1 MSIHKNISKIIR
13 FKNTFILCFLH
24 LFNVTNPTIIFYN
37 LYMENRVKILR
48 EERNLTQKDL
58 AEKVN
63 SSQQLISLIE
73 KENKGLTLELA
84 TKLADFFQVNTDYL
98 LCRTNY
104 VDSIKVET
112 EIKQTADREKRILY
126 YVRLLSTKKQI
137 IIEQI
142 LDLLVRLLDKDD

>member
-1 MSIHKNISKIIR
+1 MK
-13 FKNTFILCFLH
+13 
-24 LFNVTNPTIIFYN
+24 
-37 LYMENRVKILR
+37 NRVKILR

-84 TKLADFFQVNTDYL
+84 IKLADFFQVNMDYL

-104 VDSIKVET
+104 VDSIKMDA
-112 EIKQTADREKRILY
+112 EIKETADREKRILY

-142 LDLLVRLLDKDD
+142 LDLLIKLLDKQD

>member
-1 MSIHKNISKIIR
+1 
-13 FKNTFILCFLH
+13 
-24 LFNVTNPTIIFYN
+24 
-37 LYMENRVKILR
+37 MENRVKILR